1 VIDNDVIFQVLG
13 LELKD
18 KINSKNLGYI
28 DSEANELITFVD
40 DEKWI
45 GFINKSKNIT
55 ALFTTNDIGDQI
67 TNADINQIIVDEPRY
82 CYFKLYNYISKKNY
96 KKLETKIDPT
106 AQVHPTA
113 YVAEHNVIIGKNVI
127 IDPHVT
133 IYSDVEIGD
142 NSIVRASVVLG
153 QHGYEYKKTKSALLS
168 VFHAG
173 KVIIGKN
180 VEVRANTCIDKGLFA
195 DCNTII
201 GDNTKINT
209 LVMIGHGVQ
218 IGESCLIHTCASIS
232 GSSKIG
238 NNVWVSPNSSIING
252 TIVGD
257 DALIGIG
264 AVVTRDVKTGAV
276 VAGNPAKMIR
286 KRKV

>member
-1 VIDNDVIFQVLG
+1 MIDNDAIFQVLG
-13 LELKD
+13 LKLKD
-18 KINSKNLGYI
+18 KINCKNFGYI
-28 DSEANELITFVD
+28 DSEAGGLISFID
-40 DEKWI
+40 EEKWI
-45 GFINKSKNIT
+45 GLVNKSTNIK
-55 ALFTTNDIGDQI
+55 ALFTTNDIGEQI
-67 TNADINQIIVDEPRY
+67 TNADITQIIVDEPRY
-82 CYFKLYNYISKKNY
+82 CYFKLYNHISKKNY
-96 KKLETKIDPT
+96 KKIETKIDPT
-106 AQVHPTA
+106 ARVHPTA

-127 IDPHVT
+127 IDPHVA
-133 IYSDVEIGD
+133 IYADVEIGD

-153 QHGYEYKKTKSALLS
+153 QHGYEYKITKNGLLS

-180 VEVRANTCIDKGLFA
+180 VEIRANTCIDKGLFA
-195 DCNTII
+195 DRNTII

-238 NNVWVSPNSSIING
+238 DNVWVSPNASIING
-252 TIVGD
+252 TVVGD

-264 AVVTRDVKTGAV
+264 AVVIRDVEAGAV
-276 VAGNPAKMIR
+276 VAGNPAKMIK